1 MGRYHGGS
9 WLGKN
14 WPQKRGQRSGGKKI
28 DYGRM
33 LVNVGWRGKWKTQ
46 PIVWI
51 EQPTGVV
58 MEAGSL

>member
-1 MGRYHGGS
+1 
-9 WLGKN
+9 LGKN